1 MVKSQGMQSFSHLSS
16 GKTNIASTHR
26 IHVWYIYLH
35 LVDFMVNVKIYTIH
49 GSYGIYLERFS
60 SQALE
65 HTPVFL
71 LQLDLC
77 VPQRVCSNV
86 DWNMAGWKI
95 PNPILVKCHCWLL
108 FIGGGAFEHEHP
120 NQLSDRA
127 VLCIEDYF
135 GACRVSSGFL
145 GEGLGLQLFILLD
158 STVYN
163 IFWIWIALR
172 PFLHS

>member
-1 MVKSQGMQSFSHLSS
+1 MYGIF
-16 GKTNIASTHR
+16 T
-26 IHVWYIYLH
+26 YIWLIF
-35 LVDFMVNVKIYTIH
+35 VVNVKIYTRH
-49 GSYGIYLERFS
+49 GSSVIYLERFS
-60 SQALE
+60 SQTLE

-71 LQLDLC
+71 LPLDLC

-86 DWNMAGWKI
+86 DRNIAGWKI

-108 FIGGGAFEHEHP
+108 FIGGGAFEYEHP

-127 VLCIEDYF
+127 VLCIEENF
-135 GACRVSSGFL
+135 GACRVFSVFL
-145 GEGLGLQLFILLD
+145 SERLGLQLFILLD

-172 PFLHS
+172 TFLHS